1 MFIFP
6 SWLRSAAGFQLD
18 EVGVDPK
25 AIPTRERST
34 MFTWQSPFT
43 SPSRKTVR
51 IVVPELVT

>member
-1 MFIFP
+1 M
-6 SWLRSAAGFQLD
+6 D